1 MRWRAGFTL
10 VEGAVAVA
18 LMAVVLVVSAV
29 TFGLGKSDRATWET
43 RLDDI
48 YMVLNGIER
57 MRREI
62 EVARVVGA
70 PVLSNAVGDHRE
82 YLSMVDAQGRVV
94 VYSVVAG
101 QLVAETFSTQPVETR
116 VIIPRIDRI
125 IFSFRTDNESVRF
138 QLFLGGLTMICTA
151 QPANDLKPA
160 SMQFGDTYGL

>member
-1 MRWRAGFTL
+1 MRRGFTL
-10 VEGAVAVA
+10 IEGAVAVTI
-18 LMAVVLVVSAV
+18 MSVVLVVAVV
-29 TFGLGKSDRATWET
+29 TFGLGRSDRATWDT

-62 EVARVVGA
+62 EVSRLVAA
-70 PVLSNAVGDHRE
+70 PVLSRAASEHRE
-82 YLSMVDAQGRVV
+82 YLCTVDAAGRVV

-116 VIIPRIDRI
+116 VLISRMDRI
-125 IFSFRTDNESVRF
+125 IFSLRKDNESVRF